1 MDRGLWFYFLFPNIH
16 PRFPGKDASAQTFYE
31 SMTIRISK
39 DLEKF
44 LRFEKH
50 SPLIMCV
57 LGARLVSYTTS
68 LACSQSGIDQITALT
83 GHNR

>member
-44 LRFEKH
+44 LRFEKTF
-50 SPLIMCV
+50 PFNNVCVGGEACV
-57 LGARLVSYTTS
+57 LHNFIS
-68 LACSQSGIDQITALT
+68 LFPKRDRSDYSS
-83 GHNR
+83 NWS